1 MSTQVND
8 EILNKIVIGNT
19 LKSLKQSNMKIK
31 KHLNYF
37 TTLVFAILLILLIFN
52 SCRKIN
58 TNFENEKFDTTEKF
72 FETPSGTSQLTARV
86 IEEIKKRNYKSNFV
100 QEFAEKNGFAI
111 WNKTL
116 VQKLTLESN
125 TSLTGSS
132 SNEDTLVYIPLV
144 LANTSTSN
152 GFIRA
157 VINDSIKLSFC
168 LAQDYKYYPV
178 NPTNGAISALK
189 YTLFFMSLD
198 YEVYGYNNF
207 LITDKENILPNAA
220 NYNTTYPIKIKIES
234 ITSVPNL
241 LSSYQE
247 ICWTGPTALSANNT
261 CSCYTPTCTCTVVGC
276 CAQTNC
282 ISIVGIDMN
291 PPPGGGGNSP
301 IGGGSPIGTSGGG
314 GFDIPPYYPCIPNPT
329 FSITNG
335 LLPEPL
341 PPCPPPSGGVG
352 WTPIPTPPFNINNP
366 CNVVDSLMKLTAFK
380 NILKDLRDSCVLPY
394 EKGYS
399 FTNPLNSSTFD
410 TIGYTGANQ
419 ANGNMTVSMDLINP
433 TDGFTHDHNNTSD
446 KLPNFSA
453 EDIYQVGKNF
463 SSQKIKNFRT
473 FTSTVVTNNSS
484 YLMMITDSTQFMNF
498 YNSNLNTKED
508 FDIFAQNLYFGF
520 HYGDSGLTN
529 LQNEVNFLNC
539 IQSPTLNGTG
549 IKIFKGNSD
558 MTSFSPIKVLNG
570 VIKPNP
576 CN

>member
-1 MSTQVND
+1 
-8 EILNKIVIGNT
+8 
-19 LKSLKQSNMKIK
+19 
-31 KHLNYF
+31 
-37 TTLVFAILLILLIFN
+37 
-52 SCRKIN
+52 
-58 TNFENEKFDTTEKF
+58 
-72 FETPSGTSQLTARV
+72 
-86 IEEIKKRNYKSNFV
+86 
-100 QEFAEKNGFAI
+100 
-111 WNKTL
+111 
-116 VQKLTLESN
+116 
-125 TSLTGSS
+125 
-132 SNEDTLVYIPLV
+132 
-144 LANTSTSN
+144 
-152 GFIRA
+152 
-157 VINDSIKLSFC
+157 
-168 LAQDYKYYPV
+168 
-178 NPTNGAISALK
+178 
-189 YTLFFMSLD
+189 
-198 YEVYGYNNF
+198 
-207 LITDKENILPNAA
+207 
-220 NYNTTYPIKIKIES
+220 
-234 ITSVPNL
+234 
-241 LSSYQE
+241 
-247 ICWTGPTALSANNT
+247 
-261 CSCYTPTCTCTVVGC
+261 
-276 CAQTNC
+276 
-282 ISIVGIDMN
+282 
-291 PPPGGGGNSP
+291 
-301 IGGGSPIGTSGGG
+301 
-314 GFDIPPYYPCIPNPT
+314 
-329 FSITNG
+329 
-335 LLPEPL
+335 
-341 PPCPPPSGGVG
+341 
-352 WTPIPTPPFNINNP
+352 
-366 CNVVDSLMKLTAFK
+366 MKLTAFK